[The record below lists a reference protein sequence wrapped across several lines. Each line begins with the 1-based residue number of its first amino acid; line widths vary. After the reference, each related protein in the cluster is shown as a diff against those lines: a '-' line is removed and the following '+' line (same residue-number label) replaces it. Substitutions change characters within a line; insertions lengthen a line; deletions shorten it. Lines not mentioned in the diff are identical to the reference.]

1 MNEEKNCGPIDFVK
15 AGRLQLSTRDV
26 KDLKLLIELGQ
37 Y

>member
-15 AGRLQLSTRDV
+15 VGRLQLSRDV
-26 KDLKLLIELGQ
+26 KDLILLIELDQ